1 MHLTPLTITTNRRFS
16 TICTEVDGMKR
27 ALFKVIL
34 PALAIGIW
42 VLTCYPVCNKAE
54 GFDFFLFWILV
65 GVPFGIRKMC
75 MVLIPK
81 NFGIAG
87 SMGVLA
93 LNAVVGGLI
102 GGVVLIIKVV
112 GMAVELVKIIAG
124 HFWTQ
129 CPEV

>member
-1 MHLTPLTITTNRRFS
+1 
-16 TICTEVDGMKR
+16 MKR

-42 VLTCYPVCNKAE
+42 VLTYYPVCNKTE

-65 GVPFGIRKMC
+65 GFPFGIRKMC

-102 GGVVLIIKVV
+102 GGVVLIFKVI
-112 GMAVELVKIIAG
+112 GMVCEVVCIVV
-124 HFWTQ
+124 HFWTKS
-129 CPEV
+129 PKVGI

>member
-1 MHLTPLTITTNRRFS
+1 
-16 TICTEVDGMKR
+16 MKR
-27 ALFKVIL
+27 TLFKVIL
-34 PALAIGIW
+34 PAWAIGIW

-54 GFDFFLFWILV
+54 GVDFFLFWILV
-65 GVPFGIRKMC
+65 GFPFGIRKMC

-81 NFGIAG
+81 YFGIAG
-87 SMGVLA
+87 SMGVLT

-102 GGVVLIIKVV
+102 GGVVLIIKIF
-112 GMAVELVKIIAG
+112 GMVVELMKIIAG

>member
-1 MHLTPLTITTNRRFS
+1 
-16 TICTEVDGMKR
+16 MKR
-27 ALFKVIL
+27 VLCKVIL
-34 PALAIGIW
+34 PAMAIGIW

-54 GFDFFLFWILV
+54 GFDFFLFWILA
-65 GVPFGIRKMC
+65 GFPFGIRKMC

>member
-1 MHLTPLTITTNRRFS
+1 
-16 TICTEVDGMKR
+16 MKK

-34 PALAIGIW
+34 PALAVGIW
-42 VLTCYPVCNKAE
+42 GLTCYPVCNKAE

-65 GVPFGIRKMC
+65 GFPFGIRKTC

-87 SMGVLA
+87 SMGIWA
-93 LNAVVGGLI
+93 LNAVVGRLI

-112 GMAVELVKIIAG
+112 GMAIEIVKIIAG
-124 HFWTQ
+124 HSWTQ

>member
-1 MHLTPLTITTNRRFS
+1 
-16 TICTEVDGMKR
+16 MKK

-42 VLTCYPVCNKAE
+42 VLTCYPVCDKAE
-54 GFDFFLFWILV
+54 GFDFFLFWILA
-65 GVPFGIRKMC
+65 GFPFGISK
-75 MVLIPK
+75 
-81 NFGIAG
+81 
-87 SMGVLA
+87 MGVWA

-102 GGVVLIIKVV
+102 GGVVLIIKVL

>member
-1 MHLTPLTITTNRRFS
+1 
-16 TICTEVDGMKR
+16 MKR
-27 ALFKVIL
+27 VLCKVIL

-65 GVPFGIRKMC
+65 GFPFGIRKMC
-75 MVLIPK
+75 MVLVPK

-102 GGVVLIIKVV
+102 GGVVLIIRVL

-124 HFWTQ
+124 NL
-129 CPEV
+129 